1 MMREKTYDYPFT
13 AIVGQEPMKEA
24 ILINLVNP
32 SAGGVLIRG
41 QKGTAK
47 TTAVRAIPGLMKD
60 CRVVEIPANAT
71 EDRVAGTIDI
81 EAALKDGEKQFQ
93 PGLLKEADGN
103 ILYVDEINLL
113 DDHIV
118 DLLLDA
124 AATGRNTVER
134 EGISCTHSARFVLIG
149 SMNPEGNLRPQLLDR
164 FGMVVDVEAETDVDK
179 RVQIIENRMA
189 YEKNPGY
196 FCRKYKES
204 QEELSERIRSAREFL
219 PTVRVPKELLR
230 LAAQICVAYGTDGHR
245 ADIGMIR
252 TAQTIAAL
260 EGRKKAS
267 REDLERAARYVLPH
281 RMRKN
286 PLEDGQMDRQEHQE
300 LMSLLFY
307 TESDLQKNRRA
318 YHRFAGQLSVIYHFF
333 YAENG
338 GEQYAEN
345 WIEKFIKTKD
355 DTQKDGAAKDK
366 VPQKAT
372 INERMEQQK
381 KEEEEMQQIM
391 DLYREWFQKNEITEE
406 EVQEWKRGVSNRK
419 ETME

>member
-149 SMNPEGNLRPQLLDR
+149 SMNPEEGNLRPQLLDR

-179 RVQIIENRMA
+179 
-189 YEKNPGY
+189 
-196 FCRKYKES
+196 
-204 QEELSERIRSAREFL
+204 EELSERIRSARELL
-219 PTVRVPKELLR
+219 PKVRVPKELLR

-286 PLEDGQMDRQEHQE
+286 PLEDGQMDPQVMEE
-300 LMSLLFY
+300 ILS
-307 TESDLQKNRRA
+307 
-318 YHRFAGQLSVIYHFF
+318 AGKKSSREPE
-333 YAENG
+333 AS
-338 GEQYAEN
+338 GEG
-345 WIEKFIKTKD
+345 D
-355 DTQKDGAAKDK
+355 
-366 VPQKAT
+366 
-372 INERMEQQK
+372 
-381 KEEEEMQQIM
+381 
-391 DLYREWFQKNEITEE
+391 
-406 EVQEWKRGVSNRK
+406 
-419 ETME
+419 

>member
-13 AIVGQEPMKEA
+13 AIVGQELMKEA

-60 CRVVEIPANAT
+60 CRGVEIPANAT

-149 SMNPEGNLRPQLLDR
+149 SMNPEEGNLRPQLLDR

-204 QEELSERIRSAREFL
+204 QEELFERIRSAREFL
-219 PTVRVPKELLR
+219 PAVRVPKELLR

-286 PLEDGQMDRQEHQE
+286 PLEDGQMDPQVMEE
-300 LMSLLFY
+300 ILS
-307 TESDLQKNRRA
+307 
-318 YHRFAGQLSVIYHFF
+318 AGKKSSREPE
-333 YAENG
+333 AS
-338 GEQYAEN
+338 GEG
-345 WIEKFIKTKD
+345 D
-355 DTQKDGAAKDK
+355 
-366 VPQKAT
+366 
-372 INERMEQQK
+372 
-381 KEEEEMQQIM
+381 
-391 DLYREWFQKNEITEE
+391 
-406 EVQEWKRGVSNRK
+406 
-419 ETME
+419 

>member
-124 AATGRNTVER
+124 AATGRNRRETCGRSFWTVLAWWWMWKQR
-134 EGISCTHSARFVLIG
+134 QTWISGCRSLRTGWPMRKIRGISAGSTKSLRKSFSRGSAV
-149 SMNPEGNLRPQLLDR
+149 PES
-164 FGMVVDVEAETDVDK
+164 
-179 RVQIIENRMA
+179 
-189 YEKNPGY
+189 
-196 FCRKYKES
+196 FCRRCVS
-204 QEELSERIRSAREFL
+204 QRS
-219 PTVRVPKELLR
+219 
-230 LAAQICVAYGTDGHR
+230 C
-245 ADIGMIR
+245 
-252 TAQTIAAL
+252 
-260 EGRKKAS
+260 
-267 REDLERAARYVLPH
+267 
-281 RMRKN
+281 
-286 PLEDGQMDRQEHQE
+286 
-300 LMSLLFY
+300 
-307 TESDLQKNRRA
+307 
-318 YHRFAGQLSVIYHFF
+318 
-333 YAENG
+333 
-338 GEQYAEN
+338 
-345 WIEKFIKTKD
+345 
-355 DTQKDGAAKDK
+355 
-366 VPQKAT
+366 
-372 INERMEQQK
+372 
-381 KEEEEMQQIM
+381 
-391 DLYREWFQKNEITEE
+391 
-406 EVQEWKRGVSNRK
+406 
-419 ETME
+419 